1 MVKVA
6 VTALLPE
13 TVAFGKE
20 KQPFVSEGLLVT
32 VNLTVPVYPLTRVTV
47 TVEVPVFPAETVML
61 VAERLK
67 VLLPVTVTFTEP
79 LDDANV
85 ESPE

>member
-20 KQPFVSEGLLVT
+20 KQPFVTEGLLET
-32 VNLTVPVYPLTRVTV
+32 VNATVPVYPFFGVIV
-47 TVEVPVFPAETVML
+47 TVEVPELPA
-61 VAERLK
+61 
-67 VLLPVTVTFTEP
+67 
-79 LDDANV
+79 
-85 ESPE
+85 

>member
-1 MVKVA
+1 MTGVM
-6 VTALLPE
+6 
-13 TVAFGKE
+13 
-20 KQPFVSEGLLVT
+20 
-32 VNLTVPVYPLTRVTV
+32 V
-47 TVEVPVFPAETVML
+47 TVEVPVFPAETVTL
-61 VAERLK
+61 FAERLK